1 MGTAIVTINS
11 SSSYKKND
19 MSNKEARKITCS
31 RKVNCHCYSKFWL
44 HKQTHYRCRR
54 YWPNFKQWRL
64 WQWWCKHKQRL
75 RQWEQPN
82 IFHSQRSTTFSALS
96 FKSQD
101 KEKKT
106 FRRSKEAQQQ
116 TRKEKKC
123 YSQYIATSFG
133 PSETGKQFCTDS
145 YRWKDKW
152 DLSLKSI
159 RQNINFVKDVHK
171 LGSTRKS

>member
-101 KEKKT
+101 KEKKHLE
-106 FRRSKEAQQQ
+106 EAKKHNN
-116 TRKEKKC
+116 RLEKKKNVTLNI
-123 YSQYIATSFG
+123 SQHLLDQA
-133 PSETGKQFCTDS
+133 KQGNNSVQILIDEKTNEIS
-145 YRWKDKW
+145 
-152 DLSLKSI
+152 
-159 RQNINFVKDVHK
+159 V
-171 LGSTRKS
+171 